1 MSMPDSSFSDNTPTK
16 PDFGPPG
23 PPKSILILS
32 VLDFGG
38 VFGFG
43 GDADAPEALEAPPF
57 RFLLRRRVVLTLR
70 DIFPLLLFDI
80 ISYL

>member
-1 MSMPDSSFSDNTPTK
+1 MSMPGPDNSFLDNRREK
-16 PDFGPPG
+16 PDFGPP
-23 PPKSILILS
+23 KSILNLS

-57 RFLLRRRVVLTLR
+57 RFLLRRRVFLTLR
-70 DIFPLLLFDI
+70 DIFPLLFDI
-80 ISYL
+80 ID